1 MFQIDGCMMFATGK
15 MRWFVQTTVAV
26 LLFGTGTVLSQESNS
41 SSGATDPLQQHF
53 TAAQSAQAAGDLNRA
68 QSEYVAFL
76 SLALHRL
83 GDHRA
88 NAGDFKR
95 AVSLFE
101 EALLLTPDDFSL
113 RLDYAAAC
121 LRSGDQAKAKITAEK
136 VLDDDP
142 RNAQAH
148 FLLGRIELQAD
159 NADAAK
165 PYLEA
170 AVKLDPT
177 YDHGYELAKVYLK
190 LRDPDRAQ
198 VIFGEMAAGFGD
210 TAPLHMEF
218 GRAYAQAGYPER
230 AVPEFK
236 KAIAKDDK
244 IAGAHYSLGAAYL
257 LGLGDAAF
265 PDAAAEF
272 RLELKNHPD
281 DLLSLFQLGS
291 IALNQH
297 NLEEAEQLLRH
308 AAALHPNN
316 PDSFLGL
323 GQVYVEQNRQAEA
336 EKAFRK
342 SIALTS
348 DVSRNHYQVQRA
360 HYQLGRL
367 LSQTERPEEAR
378 QELKAAEQ
386 LLKESVASNQGREP
400 EESTSRMAGS
410 LPSGSKSRPVQA
422 PDTEVLKE
430 AGAFEAKVSPAL
442 ADAYN
447 NLGVIAAGGK
457 AFTSAA
463 VYFQRAAEWNPSL
476 EGIDFNLAKASF
488 SAGLFAWAVPPL
500 TRSLKEHPEDT
511 WTRSAL
517 GSSLFRVERY
527 REAVQVLHP
536 LENEIERDPRL
547 NYIYAVGLVRA
558 GQLAAGMV
566 RLQGLAKQ
574 MPKLADVHAALGEGF
589 VAEGNQGLA
598 AQEFRLAA
606 ELNPRDA
613 TAKYR
618 LGLSLIALHKE
629 AEAEEAL
636 ADALKRGI
644 KDAGAYYELGK
655 LQLEKGDAKQATS
668 TLQGGVSVDP
678 GNASVHCE
686 LAEAYLR
693 SSDPDHAKRE
703 SEICEDLR
711 NKQSASK
718 ESKNPD

>member
-1 MFQIDGCMMFATGK
+1 MVFAAGK
-15 MRWFVQTTVAV
+15 MKRFVQTTLAI
-26 LLFGTGTVLSQESNS
+26 LLFGTGTMLSQESNP
-41 SSGATDPLQQHF
+41 SSGASDPLQQHF
-53 TAAQSAQAAGDLNRA
+53 KAARSAQAAGDLNRA
-68 QSEYVAFL
+68 HSEYVAFL

-101 EALLLTPDDFSL
+101 EALPLTPDDFSL

-121 LRSGDQAKAKITAEK
+121 LRVGEQAKAKATAEK
-136 VLDDDP
+136 VLEDDP
-142 RNAQAH
+142 GNAQAH
-148 FLLGRIELQAD
+148 FLLGRIELRMDDAE
-159 NADAAK
+159 AAK
-165 PYLEA
+165 QHLET
-170 AVKLDPT
+170 AVQLDPT
-177 YDHGYELAKVYLK
+177 YEHGYELAQAYLK

-198 VIFGEMAAGFGD
+198 VVFSEMEAGFGD
-210 TAPLHMEF
+210 TAPIHMEF
-218 GRAYAQAGYPER
+218 GRAYAEAGYPER
-230 AVPEFK
+230 SVPEFK
-236 KAIAKDDK
+236 KAIAKDDRL
-244 IAGAHYSLGAAYL
+244 AGVHYSLGAAYL

-272 RLELKNHPD
+272 RIELKNHPD

-291 IALNQH
+291 IALSQH
-297 NLEEAEQLLRH
+297 NLEEAEQLLSH
-308 AAALHPNN
+308 AAALDPTN

-336 EKAFRK
+336 EKAFRE

-348 DVSRNHYQVQRA
+348 EVSRNHYQVQRA

-367 LSQTERPEEAR
+367 LSQIGRPEEAR
-378 QELKAAEQ
+378 QELKVAEQ

-400 EESTSRMAGS
+400 DGSRSQSASS
-410 LPSGSKSRPVQA
+410 LLAESKSVPVRTPNPEA
-422 PDTEVLKE
+422 IKEVE
-430 AGAFEAKVSPAL
+430 AFEEKVSPAL

-447 NLGVIAAGGK
+447 SLGVIAVGEETVA
-457 AFTSAA
+457 TAA
-463 VYFQRAAEWNPSL
+463 VYFQRAATWNPSL

-517 GSSLFRVERY
+517 GSSLFRLERY

-547 NYIYAVGLVRA
+547 NYIYAVSLIRA
-558 GQLAAGMV
+558 GQLDAGMV
-566 RLQGLAKQ
+566 RLQGLAKE
-574 MPKLADVHAALGEGF
+574 MPRLADVHAALGEGF

-598 AQEFRLAA
+598 AEEFRLAA
-606 ELNPRDA
+606 ELNPKDA
-613 TAKYR
+613 NAKYR
-618 LGLSLIALHKE
+618 LGLSLIALHKQ
-629 AEAEEAL
+629 AEAEVAL

-668 TLQGGVSVDP
+668 TLQGGTSVDP
-678 GNASVHCE
+678 ENVSVHCE
-686 LAEAYLR
+686 LAKAYLR
-693 SSDPDHAKRE
+693 SSEPDHAKHE
-703 SEICEDLR
+703 SEICEELR
-711 NKQSASK
+711 KKRSASK
-718 ESKNPD
+718 EPKNPD